1 MKVKHIQC
9 KDLHKGL
16 DLRREA
22 KISDR
27 VKSTAD
33 RWHLCKVNQEKQV
46 GLEEKVKD
54 DTGEYQQLASSPEVE
69 R

>member
-1 MKVKHIQC
+1 MSLSLDRLYLRCMREMKIKNIQC

-27 VKSTAD
+27 ELRAPLIGGICVRLTRKS
-33 RWHLCKVNQEKQV
+33 R
-46 GLEEKVKD
+46 
-54 DTGEYQQLASSPEVE
+54 
-69 R
+69 